1 MPVVLQADR
10 TSAAAAA
17 QQRTQWVISAMKPPS
32 PSSANPQRQA
42 SPIWTGQ
49 RQGVTSITS

>member
-17 QQRTQWVISAMKPPS
+17 QQRTQWVISVMKPPS